1 MFINLLVSLYGMSQL
16 FVDIHTSLPER
27 IGEIVHVDALGI
39 ADRTQRIVASQAKTK
54 ELWDAVKAVYV
65 QLLDRRA
72 ITN

>member
-1 MFINLLVSLYGMSQL
+1 MSQL

-27 IGEIVHVDALGI
+27 IGEIVHVEMLGI
-39 ADRTQRIVASQAKTK
+39 ADKTQRVIEAQQRTK
-54 ELWDAVKAVYV
+54 ELWDAVKATYV